1 MNPLTLSEAIKLA
14 KAEDW
19 KNLYIAP
26 PSIFLTE
33 IKKNLQFAD
42 LAAQDVSVTES
53 AAGALT
59 GEISAFMLKK
69 SGVKSVLVGHSERRA
84 IGETDA
90 QIANKIKAALAVGLK
105 VVLCVGEPLSIRQQ
119 GLSAVKKFLEK
130 QITSALLEI
139 QNSKFPAR
147 NVSPSDSGGKLQN
160 LIIAYEPIWAIGSGR
175 PADPKDIAEILIYLK
190 GFLNLKLPARN
201 ASHSDAGGK
210 IKNLKFI
217 YGGSVSVE
225 NAKKFLDH
233 QEIDGLLVG
242 GLSLK
247 PKEFKKIIS

>member
-1 MNPLTLSEAIKLA
+1 MKKIIIANYKMNPLTLSEAIKLA

-33 IKKNLQFAD
+33 IKKNLQRAD

-69 SGVKSVLVGHSERRA
+69 SGVKLVLVGHSERRA
-84 IGETDA
+84 THETDT
-90 QIANKIKAALAVGLK
+90 QIASKIKTALAVGLK
-105 VVLCVGEPLSIRQQ
+105 VVLCVGEPLSIRQK
-119 GLSAVKKFLEK
+119 GLSAVKIFLEK
-130 QITSALLEI
+130 QIVSALSEI
-139 QNSKFPAR
+139 QNSKF
-147 NVSPSDSGGKLQN
+147 KIQN

-190 GFLNLKLPARN
+190 GFLNSKF
-201 ASHSDAGGK
+201 K
-210 IKNLKFI
+210 IQNSKFI